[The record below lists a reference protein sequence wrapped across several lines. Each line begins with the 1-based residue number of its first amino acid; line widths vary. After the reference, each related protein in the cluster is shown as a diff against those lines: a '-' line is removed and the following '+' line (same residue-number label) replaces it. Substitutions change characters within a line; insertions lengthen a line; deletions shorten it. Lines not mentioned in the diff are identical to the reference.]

1 MPENSNWELM
11 SESNCLI
18 SPVESSVDKSRCCP
32 PCSFIIK
39 INSFTHSSPMQQYES
54 LWAILLEA
62 ELCLPVYILVPCIS
76 EACYV
81 HTCVFS
87 STMLFYTFSMFR
99 IVLLYFSVILIPY
112 YPTSNAYSKLSL
124 CSYVLTSNTVA
135 DTGQLYNR
143 LRMAYISMNLTYVE
157 EDKNIVSTHQSA
169 FFYSLSNI

>member
-1 MPENSNWELM
+1 
-11 SESNCLI
+11 
-18 SPVESSVDKSRCCP
+18 
-32 PCSFIIK
+32 
-39 INSFTHSSPMQQYES
+39 
-54 LWAILLEA
+54 
-62 ELCLPVYILVPCIS
+62 
-76 EACYV
+76 
-81 HTCVFS
+81 
-87 STMLFYTFSMFR
+87 MFR

-169 FFYSLSNI
+169 FFYSLSNN